1 MDKIIILTAVLTFIS
16 LFWVIGYILLK
27 IGAKNATKN
36 SNRTVVKLNHGD
48 IFKFETQLQAKIHSK
63 MVEYHTIKHAGLYIG
78 TFNIYAKVNS
88 VYIYM
93 YTVCTYVFSC

>member
-16 LFWVIGYILLK
+16 LFGVIDYILLK

-36 SNRTVVKLNHGD
+36 TNRTVVRLNHGD

-63 MVEYHTIKHAGLYIG
+63 MVEYLEINEKP
-78 TFNIYAKVNS
+78 
-88 VYIYM
+88 
-93 YTVCTYVFSC
+93 FSAISFEFHEK

>member
-1 MDKIIILTAVLTFIS
+1 MDKIIILTAVISFIS

-36 SNRTVVKLNHGD
+36 NNRTVVKLNHGD

-63 MVEYHTIKHAGLYIG
+63 MVEYLEK
-78 TFNIYAKVNS
+78 NEKP
-88 VYIYM
+88 
-93 YTVCTYVFSC
+93 FSAISFEFHDN